1 MDWQQTRA
9 GKDEDTMDS
18 IEKGKASLISSI
30 EKDALSEEQKI
41 IEDAQTQ
48 VAERK
53 KYTEKKIES
62 MLNDARQKG
71 QEQAQEIKRKA
82 ISDVELEIKRRS
94 LRARKD
100 IIQEILNRAGKKL
113 YALIDTTEYKE
124 VLIEWIIQAAL
135 GLNADSVL
143 INASEKERI
152 FIDESLLSDANEK
165 ISALTGQNIKFTP
178 SDAPPLE
185 SQGISLSTEN
195 GRLAFNNQVKTRMLR
210 KQSDIQK
217 LIHDLLFAGE
227 K

>member
-1 MDWQQTRA
+1 
-9 GKDEDTMDS
+9 MDS